1 MLFCALLLMSVY
13 SAEAQTKVILKKS
26 TIVPGPVVTIGEIA
40 DISGGTV
47 DIINKIKQINLTP
60 APQPKIPIKITAEL
74 VRYMIK
80 QNRIQETDALIGGGG
95 FVMVYIDTVVI
106 TGEQIIEVARKY
118 LDEKV
123 QIPDGTKIIT
133 PVRPV
138 STVIAPKRDCFIKV
152 MPNIIG
158 RLKGVVSISVGIYNG
173 DRFYQM
179 LPVQMQVRT
188 FEPMVVTLRTIQYK
202 TILVASDIKRIIG
215 ESTQYNND
223 LVTDVSQVIGQETKR
238 TISAE
243 QPILQSDL
251 LPPTLVRQ
259 GDLVEIEV
267 TKGGVTIWG
276 TGIARRDGRLGDTI
290 PVARANQSVVIQAL
304 VAGDKKVI
312 IK

>member
-1 MLFCALLLMSVY
+1 
-13 SAEAQTKVILKKS
+13 
-26 TIVPGPVVTIGEIA
+26 
-40 DISGGTV
+40 
-47 DIINKIKQINLTP
+47 
-60 APQPKIPIKITAEL
+60 
-74 VRYMIK
+74 MIK